1 MVPQCSGLLERN
13 RSAANGASHVQSGEA
28 SGSSANGATQSSM
41 VSSLTFGVTS
51 AIGIRHGCSSASAYV
66 LRYPYTPVPA
76 DGIATPT
83 ISTNAAALDASRIDC
98 ATMSVSGPAAIQYSG
113 ASSTRIGEK

>member
-28 SGSSANGATQSSM
+28 SGSSANGVTQSSM
-41 VSSLTFGVTS
+41 VSSLTLGVTS

-76 DGIATPT
+76 DGFSIKMF
-83 ISTNAAALDASRIDC
+83 NDARL
-98 ATMSVSGPAAIQYSG
+98 GPALRPLKQDL
-113 ASSTRIGEK
+113 IG